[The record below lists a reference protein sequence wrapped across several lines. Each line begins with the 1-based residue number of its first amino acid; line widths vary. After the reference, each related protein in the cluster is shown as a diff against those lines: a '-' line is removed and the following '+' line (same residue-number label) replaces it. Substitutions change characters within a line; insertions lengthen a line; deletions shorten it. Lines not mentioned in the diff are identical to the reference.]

1 MSDVLKA
8 QSTKSDLEISSKRSI
23 KLTEKGLMSYIKM
36 CQDKRNAKLKQARRI
51 MDDLNVLM
59 ESNDK
64 ADSVNSLLAT
74 FIQCS
79 QDAEASHKTLTSL
92 PLPYDELMKQNEHF
106 QNKMSSYHEFTE
118 LVRGWLCEREK
129 PFVQPSAD
137 DYDQGKNDVDNAIN
151 PEDSASNVRSVK
163 SKSGSQVSR
172 VSSTSSARIKAEAER
187 AALLER
193 AAGLKK
199 KHQLEAQ
206 EEKLKQ
212 EKEQLELETELAAA
226 NAKLRVLEINSQCG
240 SKCSDGMNSYIE
252 KRNSNLALDPCAK
265 VFVPERNMDD
275 FKMASAIAEKPVVRL
290 KQKPPIQSVDKPQS
304 VCDELTVQ
312 QISIIDIM
320 QRQNDITAM
329 LVQQNQNSVLPPRNI
344 PVFDGDPLQYGSF
357 IRAFENSV
365 EAKTSNLSDCLHFLE
380 QYTRGQP
387 RDLVHSCQHL
397 PSELGYPRAKSL
409 LSEHFGNEYKIAQAY
424 MDKINNW
431 PAIKNEDIK
440 SLQAFSLFLKGCSN
454 LTEYVTHLKELD
466 LPSNMRSIILKL
478 PYKMRESWRNVACDL
493 QEHRGQRALFIDL
506 VVFIEKQV
514 KVVSD
519 PLFGNIIDLQQL
531 NSKNTHSSFTK
542 QKKRG
547 NSFATNVLAVKNED
561 PSENKNKSSKGYSC
575 LYCLLSN
582 HTIDKCF
589 KFKDKSHKDKV
600 NFIKE
605 KGMCFGCLKV
615 GHISRECRGRFV
627 CSVCHQQHPSVLHI
641 DKESTEVFSR
651 HLQNPPSTTSTM
663 TQTCGHVRVCDEDNS
678 NLSIVAVQVRS
689 PKTNITVQTY
699 AFLDPGSTGTFCTE
713 SLAWKLQLKGKRTS
727 IQLQTMGHKDIQN
740 VPQQEDIDKWPY
752 LQSIKLHDIDADVDL
767 LIGTDA
773 PKVMEPW
780 ELINSQE
787 EGPYAVW
794 TRVGWVI
801 NGPLR
806 SERNKTGY
814 HAFTVN
820 KISVKHLE
828 TMLIEQYNHDFNEKT
843 SQEQIEMSREDIKF
857 MNIMNNSAQLKNG
870 HYCVDLPFKSES
882 SVLPINRCVAEQR
895 LLSLKRKFNM
905 NSTFKKDYIAFMN
918 DMLCNGYAEIVPD
931 DQLMG
936 NEGKVWYIPHHGVYH
951 PRKGK
956 LRVVF
961 DCAATF
967 KGTSLNCQLLQGPD
981 LTNSVVGVLLRFR
994 QEPIAVMA
1002 DIQAMFH
1009 QVHVPEKHRD
1019 CLRFLWWPNGDTSQV
1034 PQEYRMTV
1042 HLFGAVSSPSCANY
1056 ALRRTAED
1064 NSQQFPAEVVSTIKH
1079 NFYVDDCLKSLP
1091 TEEEAIKF
1099 VQDLTSL
1106 CNKGGFKLSKWLSN
1120 SPAVLQMV
1128 SGNTKAKE
1136 MLEMDLELPME
1147 RALGLQWCIQSDSF
1161 KFKASL
1167 PERSR
1172 TRRGILSVVSS
1183 LYDPLGFLAPFIIT
1197 AKFLLQELCRRNLGW
1212 DDAVHHHFSKQWT
1225 DWLDDLKRISKFEER
1240 PELLPSSRQPSLDW
1254 SSLQPS
1260 LLYDWTNCFIENC
1273 IFSVKM

>member
-1 MSDVLKA
+1 
-8 QSTKSDLEISSKRSI
+8 
-23 KLTEKGLMSYIKM
+23 
-36 CQDKRNAKLKQARRI
+36 
-51 MDDLNVLM
+51 
-59 ESNDK
+59 
-64 ADSVNSLLAT
+64 
-74 FIQCS
+74 
-79 QDAEASHKTLTSL
+79 
-92 PLPYDELMKQNEHF
+92 
-106 QNKMSSYHEFTE
+106 
-118 LVRGWLCEREK
+118 
-129 PFVQPSAD
+129 
-137 DYDQGKNDVDNAIN
+137 
-151 PEDSASNVRSVK
+151 
-163 SKSGSQVSR
+163 
-172 VSSTSSARIKAEAER
+172 
-187 AALLER
+187 
-193 AAGLKK
+193 
-199 KHQLEAQ
+199 
-206 EEKLKQ
+206 
-212 EKEQLELETELAAA
+212 
-226 NAKLRVLEINSQCG
+226 
-240 SKCSDGMNSYIE
+240 
-252 KRNSNLALDPCAK
+252 
-265 VFVPERNMDD
+265 
-275 FKMASAIAEKPVVRL
+275 
-290 KQKPPIQSVDKPQS
+290 
-304 VCDELTVQ
+304 
-312 QISIIDIM
+312 
-320 QRQNDITAM
+320 
-329 LVQQNQNSVLPPRNI
+329 
-344 PVFDGDPLQYGSF
+344 
-357 IRAFENSV
+357 
-365 EAKTSNLSDCLHFLE
+365 
-380 QYTRGQP
+380 
-387 RDLVHSCQHL
+387 
-397 PSELGYPRAKSL
+397 
-409 LSEHFGNEYKIAQAY
+409 
-424 MDKINNW
+424 
-431 PAIKNEDIK
+431 
-440 SLQAFSLFLKGCSN
+440 
-454 LTEYVTHLKELD
+454 
-466 LPSNMRSIILKL
+466 
-478 PYKMRESWRNVACDL
+478 
-493 QEHRGQRALFIDL
+493 
-506 VVFIEKQV
+506 
-514 KVVSD
+514 
-519 PLFGNIIDLQQL
+519 
-531 NSKNTHSSFTK
+531 
-542 QKKRG
+542 
-547 NSFATNVLAVKNED
+547 
-561 PSENKNKSSKGYSC
+561 
-575 LYCLLSN
+575 
-582 HTIDKCF
+582 
-589 KFKDKSHKDKV
+589 
-600 NFIKE
+600 
-605 KGMCFGCLKV
+605 
-615 GHISRECRGRFV
+615 
-627 CSVCHQQHPSVLHI
+627 
-641 DKESTEVFSR
+641 
-651 HLQNPPSTTSTM
+651 
-663 TQTCGHVRVCDEDNS
+663 
-678 NLSIVAVQVRS
+678 
-689 PKTNITVQTY
+689 
-699 AFLDPGSTGTFCTE
+699 
-713 SLAWKLQLKGKRTS
+713 
-727 IQLQTMGHKDIQN
+727 
-740 VPQQEDIDKWPY
+740 
-752 LQSIKLHDIDADVDL
+752 
-767 LIGTDA
+767 
-773 PKVMEPW
+773 MEPW